1 MVPISSE
8 DQPGKS
14 GVPTAGCRDSMW
26 QIACMTEMANGAP
39 GGRQAE
45 FRKCPV
51 TTCYQYALHSELEL
65 HEPPDGLQYL
75 SLFLH
80 RLPTMGAVSASAPP
94 RCFRFSKPDRSRT
107 RHTVGRL
114 RPRIGSGGG
123 RLRTSPRPTST
134 GYFSSIPINT
144 NYSSV

>member
-51 TTCYQYALHSELEL
+51 TTCYQYALLHSELEL
-65 HEPPDGLQYL
+65 HCHEPLGGLQYL

-80 RLPTMGAVSASAPP
+80 RLPTMGVVSASAPP
-94 RCFRFSKPDRSRT
+94 RYFRFSKPDRSRT
-107 RHTVGRL
+107 RHTVGTV
-114 RPRIGSGGG
+114 RPRIGSGDG
-123 RLRTSPRPTST
+123 RMCTSSLPTT
-134 GYFSSIPINT
+134 TNT
-144 NYSSV
+144 NYPSV